1 MTLRLT
7 LQLTLRPTLQ
17 DDEDHSLAS
26 LSEEERNQIVASL
39 TPIKDELRRRMQ
51 EAGSDAVA
59 EAAQVAR

>member
-51 EAGSDAVA
+51 
-59 EAAQVAR
+59 